1 MQRRIRVRGIMR
13 EEIDSEQLALVYF
26 LMGKRKVEA
35 KRKRAQA
42 ERDKRVRREKRS

>member
-13 EEIDSEQLALVYF
+13 EEIDSEQLAFVFFQL
-26 LMGKRKVEA
+26 GKRAVEN

-42 ERDKRVRREKRS
+42 ERDRKVRREKRS

>member
-13 EEIDSEQLALVYF
+13 EEIDSEQLAFVFFQL
-26 LMGKRKVEA
+26 GKRRVQE

-42 ERDKRVRREKRS
+42 ERDKRVRKEKRS